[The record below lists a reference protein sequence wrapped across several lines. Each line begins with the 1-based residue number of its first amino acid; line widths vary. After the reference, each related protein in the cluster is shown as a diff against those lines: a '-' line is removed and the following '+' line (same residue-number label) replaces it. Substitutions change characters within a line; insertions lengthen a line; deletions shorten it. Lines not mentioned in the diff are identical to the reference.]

1 MDKRFRIPLKE
12 SYLLIIIIVGILSL
26 CMYSSFALFSLE
38 KTTSKDIFTMKAAS
52 DIETTLKIFEYKK
65 ITVSAGDNTS
75 VMVNVNNDTGG
86 SIYYGVFYEM
96 VSPSTKTDDIGI
108 YKIDWSA
115 NATSGSITNGSKL
128 PVEIIIINNSSSD
141 ITLNIGVA
149 GSDSNE
155 LGLTDGKTLITETFN
170 TGNEPSG
177 DAGEAKTTTTDY
189 SYTGAVQT
197 ATLKAGTHK
206 LEVWGAEGGNGANSS
221 SGFDSSSGALGGKGG
236 YSYGTLT
243 LSETTEAYIYI
254 GGAGEKITSSITTGG
269 KGGFNGGGSGG
280 VSGSMSRSGGG
291 GGASDI
297 RLGTDSLYARVIVA
311 GGGGSTTW
319 GVSSESAGYGGG
331 TTGGTGQGTS
341 GGTGGS
347 QTLGGKNGNAGSFGQ
362 GGNAIASS
370 SSTNISGAGGGGWY
384 GGGSGIGSNASGS
397 KAHGGGGSGY
407 VYTSETSS
415 SYPSGCLLNSKYYLT
430 NASTIGGNTSFTDN
444 SGSTVTGHSGNGY
457 ARITSTVKVST
468 APSIDTSSVILKPNP
483 VTNLRD
489 IVTCNDNG
497 SGCKIV
503 LVKPSNTSKLKEDA
517 TNNVLYV
524 LEDNNGKRYK
534 YIKPILYGYIL
545 RGNASDAVK
554 GADDGTTGDDGSGV
568 YKVQHDATPSSKSA
582 TGSEIP
588 AVTDYRY
595 YGPSP
600 NNYICLDME
609 GGSTC
614 PDKHLYRIIGSIY
627 EEKENTNRIKVIK
640 ATPLTDGT
648 TKGFSWDY
656 KVNNGSG
663 SYDNIWATITSGNYS
678 NSLTNGSQLMK
689 LLNSGAWWNGTSG
702 SYYNDST
709 QATTLNFTNYK
720 LSDKAKSYI
729 TTSRYYLGGYNGSII
744 LTSAMY
750 GYERGTTRYDT
761 NRPLYWDGMVGL
773 MYTSDYGYA
782 AGNTCVTGTKLYN
795 YDGGCKN
802 KDWLWMTTSSDY
814 TNNAEWLMSPYSGN
828 SGIAFYVSSSGYVG
842 KRYVN
847 NVYSVRPVFFL
858 SSTTL
863 ITGGTGTESDPYII
877 SK

>member
-1 MDKRFRIPLKE
+1 MR
-12 SYLLIIIIVGILSL
+12 
-26 CMYSSFALFSLE
+26 
-38 KTTSKDIFTMKAAS
+38 AAS

-128 PVEIIIINNSSSD
+128 PVELIIINNSSSD

-155 LGLTDGKTLITETFN
+155 LGLPDGKTLITETFN
-170 TGNEPSG
+170 TGTEPSG
-177 DAGEAKTTTTDY
+177 DEGTTKTTTTNY

-206 LEVWGAEGGNGANSS
+206 LEVWGAQGGSYNTSYY
-221 SGFDSSSGALGGKGG
+221 GGKGG

-243 LSETTEAYIYI
+243 LTENITAYINI
-254 GGAGEKITSSITTGG
+254 GGQGGSVSSSTTGGTGGNNGGGAGGNGSSSSTGIAG
-269 KGGFNGGGSGG
+269 
-280 VSGSMSRSGGG
+280 SGGG
-291 GGASDI
+291 GATDI
-297 RLGTDSLYARVIVA
+297 RLKQDSLYARVIVA
-311 GGGGSTTW
+311 GGGG
-319 GVSSESAGYGGG
+319 GAGGAGQNGGSSLDNNTASIGGIGGG
-331 TTGGTGQGTS
+331 TSGITGNNSGQS
-341 GGTGGS
+341 NY
-347 QTLGGKNGNAGSFGQ
+347 GGKAGGAGTATTAGTAGS
-362 GGNAIASS
+362 ASTS
-370 SSTNISGAGGGGWY
+370 TTSSTDNTYCAGGGGGAGGGWY
-384 GGGSGIGSNASGS
+384 GGGGGGGGSLTQSSQRGNAGNSGS
-397 KAHGGGGSGY
+397 FGTGGKGGAAYSSCERAYYGSGGGSGGGGSGY
-407 VYTSETSS
+407 VYTSSTATN
-415 SYPSGCLLNSKYYLT
+415 YPSGCLLNSSYYLT
-430 NASTIGGNTSFTDN
+430 NASTVAGNQSFTDN

-468 APSIDTSSVILKPNP
+468 APSIDTSSVTLKPDP
-483 VTNLRD
+483 VTNLKD

-503 LVKPSNTSKLKEDA
+503 LVKPSNTSKLKEDV
-517 TNNVLYV
+517 TNKVLYV

-534 YIKPILYGYIL
+534 YNKDLVLKSGT
-545 RGNASDAVK
+545 NAVELITKKNDNTS
-554 GADDGTTGDDGSGV
+554 GDSGSGV
-568 YKVQHDATPSSKSA
+568 YKVTHSAIPASSSA

-656 KVNNGSG
+656 TSSG
-663 SYDNIWATITSGNYS
+663 SYSNIWATITSGNYS
-678 NSLTNGSQLMK
+678 NSLTSGSQLMK
-689 LLNSGAWWNGTSG
+689 LLNSGLWWNGTSG
-702 SYYNDST
+702 SYYNSST
-709 QATTLNFTNYK
+709 TATNVNFTNYK

-729 TTSRYYLGGYNGSII
+729 TTSRYYLGGYNIDSP
-744 LTSAMY
+744 LTNEMY
-750 GYERGTTRYDT
+750 GYERGTLRYDT
-761 NRPLYWDGMVGL
+761 NRPLYWDGIVGL
-773 MYTSDYGYA
+773 MYPSDYGYV
-782 AGNTCVTGTKLYN
+782 AGNTCATGTKLSDYN
-795 YDGGCKN
+795 EGCMNKN
-802 KDWLWMTTSSDY
+802 WLRMPNSSDY
-814 TNNAEWLMSPYSGN
+814 SDHAEWLMFPGSDNSFNAFNVGSEGVVGN
-828 SGIAFYVSSSGYVG
+828 
-842 KRYVN
+842 N
-847 NVYSVRPVFFL
+847 NCYYNVLSVYSVRPVFYL
-858 SSTTL
+858 KSDTNIKSGNGTSSN
-863 ITGGTGTESDPYII
+863 PYIL
-877 SK
+877 S

>member
-1 MDKRFRIPLKE
+1 
-12 SYLLIIIIVGILSL
+12 
-26 CMYSSFALFSLE
+26 MYSSFALFSLE

-155 LGLTDGKTLITETFN
+155 LGLPDGKTLITETFN
-170 TGNEPSG
+170 TGTEPSG
-177 DAGEAKTTTTDY
+177 DEGTTKTTTTDY
-189 SYTGAVQT
+189 SYTGSVQT

-206 LEVWGAEGGNGANSS
+206 LEVWGAQGGGSS
-221 SGFDSSSGALGGKGG
+221 SHPGGKGG

-243 LSETTEAYIYI
+243 LTKNITSYIYV
-254 GGAGEKITSSITTGG
+254 GGQGTNDDGSFSSKATLA
-269 KGGFNGGGSGG
+269 GGFNGGGYGRAWNGTSHNG
-280 VSGSMSRSGGG
+280 GGG

-297 RLGTDSLYARVIVA
+297 RLVEDSLYSRVIVA
-311 GGGGSTTW
+311 GGGGGGSDN
-319 GVSSESAGYGGG
+319 GNGGYGGG
-331 TTGGTGQGTS
+331 TSGGSGNMSGGSSSSGYGFGTGGDVTYSGGECGGGGS
-341 GGTGGS
+341 GWYGGTGGS
-347 QTLGGKNGNAGSFGQ
+347 SENYA
-362 GGNAIASS
+362 
-370 SSTNISGAGGGGWY
+370 
-384 GGGSGIGSNASGS
+384 
-397 KAHGGGGSGY
+397 GGGGSGY
-407 VYTSETSS
+407 VYTSGTAS
-415 SYPSGCLLNSKYYLT
+415 SYPSGVKLNSSYYLT

-457 ARITSTVKVST
+457 ARITSTVKAST

-483 VTNLRD
+483 VTNLKD
-489 IVTCNDNG
+489 IVTCKDNG

-503 LVKPSNTSKLKEDA
+503 LVKPGNTSNMKESV
-517 TNNVLYV
+517 TNKVLYV

-534 YIKPILYGYIL
+534 YNKDVVLKSGT
-545 RGNASDAVK
+545 NAVELITK
-554 GADDGTTGDDGSGV
+554 LNDDGSGDSGSGV
-568 YKVQHDATPSSKSA
+568 YKVSHDAIAASNSA

-656 KVNNGSG
+656 TSSG
-663 SYDNIWATITSGNYS
+663 SYSNIWATITSGNYS
-678 NSLTNGSQLMK
+678 NSLTSGSQLMK

-702 SYYNDST
+702 SYYNNST
-709 QATTLNFTNYK
+709 TATNVNFTNYK

-729 TTSRYYLGGYNGSII
+729 TTSRYYLGGYNTADGVM
-744 LTSAMY
+744 TNQFY
-750 GYERGTTRYDT
+750 TYERGTIRYDA
-761 NRPLYWDGMVGL
+761 NRSLYWDGMVGL
-773 MYTSDYGYA
+773 MYPSDYGYV
-782 AGNTCVTGTKLYN
+782 AGNTCATGTKLSDYN
-795 YDGGCKN
+795 EGCMNKN
-802 KDWLWMTTSSDY
+802 WLRMPNSSDY
-814 TNNAEWLMSPYSGN
+814 SDHAEWLMFPGSEN
-828 SGIAFYVSSSGYVG
+828 SFNAFNAYYEGFVS
-842 KRYVN
+842 N
-847 NVYSVRPVFFL
+847 NNCYYNAFSIYSVRPTFYL
-858 SSTTL
+858 TSSTL
-863 ITGGTGTESDPYII
+863 IIGGTGTESDPYII